1 MPSYLK
7 LPKVGLEEIKKKRVA
22 FAKQLVAEF
31 LGTMLLVMIGCG
43 SAMSG
48 DEDDGEGQ
56 MGEQAQY
63 VRIALAFGLAVATI
77 AQTVGHISGCHIN
90 PAITI
95 GLVAGAKVEVIRGL
109 AYVVAQSLGGLLGGA
124 LLKGL
129 VPEDT
134 RGHDGLGSTQL
145 GEAVSVT
152 QGFGIEFF
160 ISFVLVMVV
169 FGAAA
174 DENNA
179 ANLKGSAP
187 LAIGLSITACH
198 LFAIPLTGASMNP
211 ARTLGPNIVA
221 GWTKDLWLYLLA
233 PSLGGLAAGLLYQ
246 GLFAA
251 PSPIG
256 GDSVSHVLKKVE
268 DLQKDQKKDLE
279 SQERPARSTGQ

>member
-1 MPSYLK
+1 MPSFFK
-7 LPKVGLEEIKKKRVA
+7 LPKVGLEEIKKKKVA
-22 FAKQLVAEF
+22 FVKELSAEF

-48 DEDDGEGQ
+48 DEDDGDGQ
-56 MGEQAQY
+56 IGDQALY

-109 AYVVAQSLGGLLGGA
+109 AYVVAQSLGGLVGA
-124 LLKGL
+124 TLLKLL
-129 VPEDT
+129 VPDKT
-134 RGHDGLGSTQL
+134 RGRDGLGSTQL
-145 GEAVSVT
+145 GIGVSDT

-160 ISFVLVMVV
+160 ITFVLVMVV

-179 ANLKGSAP
+179 VNVKGSAP

-211 ARTLGPNIVA
+211 ARTLGSNVVA
-221 GWTKDLWLYLLA
+221 GKFDHLWLYLLA
-233 PSLGGLAAGLLYQ
+233 PTLGGLVAGLLYQ
-246 GLFAA
+246 GVFSA

-256 GDSVSHVLKKVE
+256 DDSDSVVLKKVE
-268 DLQKDQKKDLE
+268 EVLRKDQKKDLE
-279 SQERPARSTGQ
+279 SQKNSAS

>member
-1 MPSYLK
+1 MSSFLK
-7 LPKVGLEEIKKKRVA
+7 LPKVGLAEIKQKKVA
-22 FAKQLVAEF
+22 FARELAAEL

-48 DEDDGEGQ
+48 DKDDGEGQ
-56 MGEQAQY
+56 ISDQALY

-90 PAITI
+90 PAITV
-95 GLVAGAKVEVIRGL
+95 GLVAGAKVEVLKGL
-109 AYVVAQSLGGLLGGA
+109 AYVVAQSLGGLLGAA
-124 LLKGL
+124 LLKCL
-129 VPEDT
+129 VPDDT
-134 RGHDGLGSTQL
+134 RGQSSLGSTQL
-145 GEAVSVT
+145 GVGVSLL

-179 ANLKGSAP
+179 ANVKGSAP

-211 ARTLGPNIVA
+211 ARTLGSNVVA
-221 GWTKDLWLYLLA
+221 GKFKDLWLYLLA
-233 PSLGGLAAGLLYQ
+233 PTLGGLVAGLLYQ
-246 GLFAA
+246 GVFAD

-256 GDSVSHVLKKVE
+256 DDSDSVVLKKVE
-268 DLQKDQKKDLE
+268 KVLQKDQKKDLE
-279 SQERPARSTGQ
+279 SQKSIKK

>member
-1 MPSYLK
+1 MSSFLK
-7 LPKVGLEEIKKKRVA
+7 LPKVGLAEIKQKKVA
-22 FAKQLVAEF
+22 FARELAAEL

-48 DEDDGEGQ
+48 DKDDGEGQ
-56 MGEQAQY
+56 ISDQALY

-90 PAITI
+90 PAITV
-95 GLVAGAKVEVIRGL
+95 GLVAGAKVEVLKGL
-109 AYVVAQSLGGLLGGA
+109 AYVVAQSLGGLLGAA
-124 LLKGL
+124 LLKCL
-129 VPEDT
+129 VPDDT
-134 RGHDGLGSTQL
+134 RGQSSLGSTQL
-145 GEAVSVT
+145 GVDVSLL

-179 ANLKGSAP
+179 ANVKGSAP

-211 ARTLGPNIVA
+211 ARTLGSNVVA
-221 GWTKDLWLYLLA
+221 GKFKDLWLYLLA
-233 PSLGGLAAGLLYQ
+233 PTLGGLVAGLLYQ
-246 GLFAA
+246 GVFAA

-256 GDSVSHVLKKVE
+256 DDSDSVVLKKVE
-268 DLQKDQKKDLE
+268 KVLQEDEKKDLE
-279 SQERPARSTGQ
+279 SQKSTKK

>member
-1 MPSYLK
+1 MSSVFK
-7 LPKVGLEEIKKKRVA
+7 LPKVGLEAIKKKKVA
-22 FAKQLVAEF
+22 FAKELAAEL

-48 DEDDGEGQ
+48 DGEDGEGQ
-56 MGEQAQY
+56 MSEQVQY

-90 PAITI
+90 PAITV

-109 AYVVAQSLGGLLGGA
+109 AYVVAQSLGGLLGAA
-124 LLKGL
+124 LLNSL
-129 VPEDT
+129 VPDNT
-134 RGHDGLGSTQL
+134 RGQSGLGSTQL
-145 GEAVSVT
+145 GNGVSLA

-160 ISFVLVMVV
+160 ISLVLVLVV

-179 ANLKGSAP
+179 AYVKGSAP

-211 ARTLGPNIVA
+211 ARTLGSNVVA
-221 GWTKDLWLYLLA
+221 GKFEDLWLYLLA
-233 PSLGGLAAGLLYQ
+233 PTLGGLVAGLLYQ
-246 GLFAA
+246 GMFAA

-256 GDSVSHVLKKVE
+256 DDSASVVRKKVSKV
-268 DLQKDQKKDLE
+268 LQKDQKDLE
-279 SQERPARSTGQ
+279 SQKPTK

>member
-1 MPSYLK
+1 MSSLK
-7 LPKVGLEEIKKKRVA
+7 LPKVGLEEIKNKKVA
-22 FAKQLVAEF
+22 FAKEVAAEF

-48 DEDDGEGQ
+48 DKDDGEGQ
-56 MGEQAQY
+56 LGEQAQY

-90 PAITI
+90 PAITV
-95 GLVAGAKVEVIRGL
+95 GLVSGAKVEVIRGI

-124 LLKGL
+124 LLKAL
-129 VPEDT
+129 VPEES
-134 RGHDGLGSTQL
+134 RGKGGLGSTQL
-145 GEAVSVT
+145 GEGVSVA
-152 QGFGIEFF
+152 QGFGIEFV

-179 ANLKGSAP
+179 ANVKGSPP

-211 ARTLGPNIVA
+211 ARTLGSNAIA
-221 GWTKDLWLYLLA
+221 GKWEDIWIYLLA
-233 PSLGGLAAGLLYQ
+233 PSLGGLIAGLLYQ
-246 GLFAA
+246 GVFA
-251 PSPIG
+251 
-256 GDSVSHVLKKVE
+256 VEEVLQMN
-268 DLQKDQKKDLE
+268 QKTDLE
-279 SQERPARSTGQ
+279 SQKSPASSTKK